1 MINTRTW
8 IYSAVVLSG
17 HLSAEVKVHNKPEL
31 KFHVENKVV
40 TGKSPFP
47 CTPVAPLDNP
57 WPNTQVEPSIAIG
70 RNPIDHRYPMIVIG
84 YQEDRY
90 SAGGGANADYMII
103 SLDGGKT
110 FGKPIP
116 VPNVT
121 CFGGPYDRAS
131 DPNVAI
137 SSTGDIYYATLPFSL
152 TTGLWNV
159 SIAKYNVRKK
169 KFSYVK
175 YLDSENVHLPPFFA
189 VTDFDGIIA
198 DPQDE
203 SGKTV
208 YVTWDYDFYPNA
220 NFSKGQSILKMSK
233 TTDGVNWSPPMSI
246 YQFPESVVANY
257 GGDAGS
263 QFGGLALLNN
273 PGKPYSKLLNTF
285 QLAINQDIP
294 PLPFVQASF
303 FYSTVSCDQGKT
315 WSNPIPLDNTLNNV
329 FGQVVDPDNFDKI
342 IRAFGGGAVVDRD
355 RNIIYNITQEHSL
368 VYDGI
373 PSQVILYVSTD
384 DAASWNKIGPINT
397 VLSTQAFSANA
408 SIIDEGRIAV
418 SYYDFRKFKG
428 NDPSGSLKTD
438 RWLDI
443 YYYDKESKKLTLETE
458 LRLTDE
464 SFNFR
469 NAPSVQAGLVV
480 PPGLFLGDY
489 VSQVFFERKIYNVF
503 GIVPQNSGPNSAH
516 LQLSTITQI
525 HPIPGNQ

>member
-1 MINTRTW
+1 MNTRNWFYIAALLCGNLT
-8 IYSAVVLSG
+8 AD
-17 HLSAEVKVHNKPEL
+17 VKVHNKPDL
-31 KFHVENKVV
+31 KFHVESKVI

-47 CTPVAPLDNP
+47 CAPTDPLNPP
-57 WPNTQVEPSIAIG
+57 WPNTQVEPSMAIG
-70 RNPIDHRYPMIVIG
+70 YNPIDHRYPMIVIG

-90 SAGGGANADYMII
+90 SSGGSANADYMII

-137 SSTGDIYYATLPFSL
+137 SSTGDIYFATLPTSPNKL
-152 TTGLWNV
+152 LWDV
-159 SIAKYNVRKK
+159 GIAKYDVRKK
-169 KFSYVK
+169 KFLYVK
-175 YLDSENVHLPPFFA
+175 YLDPENTNIPPFT
-189 VTDFDGIIA
+189 VTDFDGVIA
-198 DPQDE
+198 DTQDE

-208 YVTWDYDFYPNA
+208 YVTWDFLFFPSGDP
-220 NFSKGQSILKMSK
+220 SKGLSILKMSK
-233 TTDGVNWSPPMSI
+233 TTDGVHWSPPMSI
-246 YQFPESVVANY
+246 YQFPQSVVDHY
-257 GGDAGS
+257 GGDAGA
-263 QFGGLALLNN
+263 QLGGLSLLNN

-285 QLAINQDIP
+285 QLAINPDNP
-294 PLPFVQASF
+294 PLPYAQGAI
-303 FYSTVSCDQGKT
+303 FYSTVSSDQGKT

-329 FGQVVDPDNFDKI
+329 IGQVVDPDNINII
-342 IRAFGGGAVVDRD
+342 IRTGGGGAVVDRD

-368 VYDGI
+368 AYDGI
-373 PSQVILYVSTD
+373 PTQVILYVSTD
-384 DAASWNKIGPINT
+384 DAASWNKIGPLNT
-397 VLSTQAFSANA
+397 VLSAQAFCPAA
-408 SIIDEGRIAV
+408 CLIDENRLAV

-428 NDPSGSLKTD
+428 NDPNGSLKTD

-469 NAPSVQAGLVV
+469 NAPSVNAGINVQ
-480 PPGLFLGDY
+480 PGLFLGDY
-489 VSQVFFERKIYNVF
+489 MSQVFFERNIYNVY

-516 LQLSTITQI
+516 FQLSTITQI